1 MMYDIVV
8 TIHNSPN
15 KTTGWGYLIRAN
27 TKEEAVEC
35 ALKFA
40 QEKADKPY
48 SRFKRC
54 IFSVKEE
61 NIKEK
66 PNW

>member
-1 MMYDIVV
+1 MVYDIVV
-8 TIHNSPN
+8 TIYNSPN

-40 QEKADKPY
+40 QKKQT
-48 SRFKRC
+48 SRIQDLKD
-54 IFSVKEE
+54 VLLV
-61 NIKEK
+61 
-66 PNW
+66 